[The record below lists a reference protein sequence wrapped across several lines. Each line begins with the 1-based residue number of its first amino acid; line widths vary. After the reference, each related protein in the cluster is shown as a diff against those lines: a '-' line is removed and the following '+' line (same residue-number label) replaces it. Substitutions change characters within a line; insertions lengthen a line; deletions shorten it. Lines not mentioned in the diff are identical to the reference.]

1 KVREVVK
8 VACPECGG
16 KGEVSTACK
25 DCRGRGVAI
34 HREESVKRG
43 MPVIRDCQRC
53 GGRGYERLPSTEAFN
68 AICNVTDAISL
79 DTWKKTVKRFYD
91 RLVVQ
96 FDIEEAWAEQQLK
109 KVTR

>member
-1 KVREVVK
+1 
-8 VACPECGG
+8 
-16 KGEVSTACK
+16 
-25 DCRGRGVAI
+25 
-34 HREESVKRG
+34 
-43 MPVIRDCQRC
+43 PVFRNCQRC

-91 RLVVQ
+91 TLVVQ